1 MALAITDRFGHGG
14 VDLTVFDPSLH
25 RPDDVARG
33 FPYRADP
40 MEPLLNAPAHMMSI
54 RTGDPD
60 DFLRWY
66 RRASPYSS
74 DGDVYVTR
82 PTFGQ
87 YLSDSFHDLRQRW
100 GSRDGVL
107 HCVPEE
113 VVDLVRA
120 DDGSCTLSTPH
131 GSHYGFDYVALCIGW
146 SSSADTPA
154 GVSPAYPLR
163 PTIREALQQPTVAVV
178 GTGLAAIDVVR
189 ALLISGYRGRITL
202 GSRFGLLPAI
212 RSTSPSPTLKVLTPR
227 FIEETEGLDLQRLLD
242 LIEAEADANGIDV
255 SVPRRVLNQRHP
267 RIDVADYLRRSRDER
282 WAALFVAICDECGP
296 ALWNKLDKSS
306 RRAFRSILHRFFQA
320 WCNPMP
326 PQTGDLVLE
335 ALDSGSLVVRN
346 GLAGFDARTLHFVDG
361 AEERFGMVIDA
372 ARNASEP
379 LASQDSKL
387 VRSLLARREAVAD
400 AFGGLTVRFGSWSLV
415 NPKESTIENV
425 YAIGSLTQGTRYYV
439 NALDSILRTVD
450 EAVEHILAARRAT
463 PVLSG

>member
-1 MALAITDRFGHGG
+1 
-14 VDLTVFDPSLH
+14 
-25 RPDDVARG
+25 
-33 FPYRADP
+33 
-40 MEPLLNAPAHMMSI
+40 
-54 RTGDPD
+54 
-60 DFLRWY
+60 
-66 RRASPYSS
+66 
-74 DGDVYVTR
+74 
-82 PTFGQ
+82 
-87 YLSDSFHDLRQRW
+87 
-100 GSRDGVL
+100 
-107 HCVPEE
+107 
-113 VVDLVRA
+113 
-120 DDGSCTLSTPH
+120 
-131 GSHYGFDYVALCIGW
+131 
-146 SSSADTPA
+146 
-154 GVSPAYPLR
+154 
-163 PTIREALQQPTVAVV
+163 VAVV

-212 RSTSPSPTLKVLTPR
+212 RSTSPSPSLKVLTPR

-255 SVPRRVLNQRHP
+255 SVPRRVLNQRRP

-372 ARNASEP
+372 TRNASEP

-387 VRSLLARREAVAD
+387 VRSLLARREAVED

-463 PVLSG
+463 PALSG